1 MSTSAS
7 AVPTTAD
14 STDRLLLASVNH
26 QVDNP
31 ECNIIRQQP
40 NQPQNETFPP
50 KLYGKKQRPL
60 RFRKEWF
67 AQWKWLDW
75 DMEKSAVLCHPC
87 RLASELNIKLFS
99 HNAEPAFS
107 VRGYSNWKDATRD
120 FRIHALSSAH
130 QESVMKTLHL
140 RKGVSVAAKLDTE
153 KLKQQSEARSALVK
167 IVEVTSVLARQGQ
180 AVRGHTDKDSNFIQI
195 LNLLRKDNQI
205 LDKWLNREGK
215 QKWLS
220 HDIQNEIL
228 QLMAHT
234 VLRKIVA
241 NALQSKFIGLIAD
254 EATDSAGKQQL
265 SVCIRW
271 VGTDHVIHED
281 FIGLY
286 EVCTAANS
294 ENLAKMILDV
304 LLRVG
309 LDVHRL
315 RGQCYDGASV
325 MSGNVSGVA
334 ARINLL
340 EPRALYVHC
349 TMHSLNLAV
358 QDATRRVPML
368 RDTLDL
374 TRETINFINASPK
387 RTRVLDDLKKEEN
400 FKISESNMSLRPLCP
415 TRFTVRY
422 QSLLSLEKNFE
433 LVTVALEEISQ
444 TCSDESGAKASGL
457 LKRLLTYDMLFG
469 LHVAIPVFGLTDT
482 CSKTTQ
488 SIQSTALGSQQAM
501 NHTAAMLRDMRTDEA
516 FAGYY
521 ASCVELA
528 DQLGVTPPVRR
539 IVRPPRR
546 IDEGAPPVQLDVK
559 SEFRRKYFE
568 VLDAAATAIEERCHQ
583 PSLAIYVAMEQ
594 LLIGAANGDAFNHQ
608 QFTEVCDFFGDDLDR
623 PMLKLQLTTSMRELF
638 KDTHCRTVKEVVAV
652 FQAKRGC
659 IDLLGEVDKLVH
671 LFLVIPGSSATAE
684 RSFSTTRRLKTY
696 LRTTMTA
703 TRLNSVVL
711 LHSQRDYT
719 DELSSESI
727 VTDFVNAN
735 TLRKTT
741 FG

>member
-1 MSTSAS
+1 M
-7 AVPTTAD
+7 
-14 STDRLLLASVNH
+14 
-26 QVDNP
+26 
-31 ECNIIRQQP
+31 
-40 NQPQNETFPP
+40 F
-50 KLYGKKQRPL
+50 
-60 RFRKEWF
+60 
-67 AQWKWLDW
+67 
-75 DMEKSAVLCHPC
+75 CHSC
-87 RLASELNIKLFS
+87 RLATQLNIKLFS
-99 HNAEPAFS
+99 HNAELAFS

-120 FRIHALSSAH
+120 FRIHELCCAH
-130 QESVMKTLHL
+130 QESVMKVLHL
-140 RKGVSVAAKLDTE
+140 QKGVSVVAKLDTE

-167 IVEVTSVLARQGQ
+167 IVEVILVLARQGQ
-180 AVRGHTDKDSNFIQI
+180 AVRGHTDTDSNFIQI
-195 LNLLRKDNQI
+195 LGLLRKDNQI

-220 HDIQNEIL
+220 HDIQNELL

-234 VLRKIVA
+234 VLRKIIA
-241 NALQSKFIGLIAD
+241 NVSQSKFFGIIAD
-254 EATDSAGKQQL
+254 EATDCAGKQQL
-265 SVCIRW
+265 SICIRW
-271 VGTDHVIHED
+271 VGTDHVVHED

-286 EVCTAANS
+286 EVSTSANS
-294 ENLAKMILDV
+294 QNLAKMILDV

-334 ARINLL
+334 ARINVL
-340 EPRALYVHC
+340 EPKALYVHC

-387 RTRVLDDLKKEEN
+387 RTRLVDDLQKEDH

-422 QSLLSLEKNFE
+422 QSLQSLQKNFE
-433 LVTVALEEISQ
+433 LVTVALEEISK

-457 LKRLLTYDMLFG
+457 LKRLLAYDLLLG
-469 LHVAIPVFGLTDT
+469 LHVAIPVFGLTDA

-501 NHTAAMLRDMRTDEA
+501 NHTAAMLRSMRTDEA

-521 ASCVELA
+521 ATCTELA
-528 DQLGVTPPVRR
+528 DQLGVIPPVCRV
-539 IVRPPRR
+539 VRPPRR
-546 IDEGAPPVQLDVK
+546 IDDGAPPVQLDVE

-583 PSLAIYVAMEQ
+583 PSLAIYAAMEQ
-594 LLIGAANGDAFNHQ
+594 LLIGAANGLAFNHQ

-623 PMLKLQLTTSMRELF
+623 HMLKLQLTTSMTELF
-638 KDTHCRTVKEVVAV
+638 KDTKCRTVKEVVAV
-652 FQAKRGC
+652 LEAKRGC

-711 LHSQRDYT
+711 LHAQRDYT
-719 DELSSESI
+719 DELSAENI
-727 VTDFVNAN
+727 VTDFVNSN
-735 TLRKTT
+735 PLRKMT